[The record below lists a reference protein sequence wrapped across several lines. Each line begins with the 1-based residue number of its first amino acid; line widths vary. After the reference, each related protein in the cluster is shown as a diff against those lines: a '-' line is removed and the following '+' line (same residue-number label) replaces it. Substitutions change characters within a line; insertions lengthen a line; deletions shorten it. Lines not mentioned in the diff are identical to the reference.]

1 MLLKLQSNWSISG
14 AGSDVLINTLID
26 QVLILKKTWYKGSS
40 FAGMI
45 IAVILLLVLQIPLS
59 DYIVDDA
66 FIHLTFARNI
76 AEGHGF
82 SFNPDVPTYGITAP
96 LWTLLLALLSTV
108 FYPGQVMVKTLS
120 ILFGVLTIP
129 AFRRLA
135 SNIGLPHRTAIIITI
150 AWAVNVWLVRWTAS
164 GMEATLALL
173 LLILA
178 FNAQLEDRYISGL
191 WLGIA
196 ILCRPEAVVL
206 IVIFGLDRLWNFDVV
221 KALKLVG
228 ITAATLIPWHLYA
241 LITFGT
247 LLPNPA
253 RVKAGFTLAS
263 LADFLYGLKRACFII
278 GGAHF
283 IELLII
289 LGFIT
294 AFVLHKLKLNSKEIR
309 VLSLFIIWASFSV
322 IIYLVQGVFVTSRYL
337 LVGLPPVIML
347 AFMLLESEGN
357 QFRSMYR
364 IKGRYILVSIMII
377 IQLFLTWRIT
387 LPHVESFKPTIS
399 SLKRIAGILNDETLP
414 ESSVAVGDVGIIG
427 FFGGRYLI
435 DLEGLVT
442 QEMIPFRVGRTLD
455 DLVLSGR
462 YLKMRKADYLLD
474 KSQNP
479 NRMLN
484 VSYPQYSIITIEE
497 VPGGLVDSA
506 HEKWYYTLYR
516 IDYSDKEKN
525 SNPLD

>member
-1 MLLKLQSNWSISG
+1 MPPKQQSNWLISG
-14 AGSDVLINTLID
+14 AVSDVCINILID

-40 FAGMI
+40 LAGMI
-45 IAVILLLVLQIPLS
+45 IAVVLLLIMQIPLS
-59 DYIVDDA
+59 DYVVDDA

-76 AEGHGF
+76 AGGHGF
-82 SFNPDVPTYGITAP
+82 AFNPDVPTYGITAP

-108 FYPGQVMVKTLS
+108 FTPGQIMVKTLS

-135 SNIGLPHRTAIIITI
+135 STIGLPNRTAIIITF

-178 FNAQLEDRYISGL
+178 FDAQLEDRYISGL
-191 WLGIA
+191 WLGLA
-196 ILCRPEAVVL
+196 ILCRPEAAVL
-206 IVIFGLDRLWNFDVV
+206 IVIFSLDRWWNYDFIR
-221 KALKLVG
+221 ALKLTG
-228 ITAATLIPWHLYA
+228 ITIATIIPWHLYA

-253 RVKAGFTLAS
+253 RVKAGFS
-263 LADFLYGLKRACFII
+263 LTSFPDLLYGLKRACFII

-289 LGFIT
+289 LGFIIL
-294 AFVLHKLKLNSKEIR
+294 FILHRLKLNSREIR
-309 VLSLFIIWASFSV
+309 VSSLFIIWLSFSA

-337 LVGLPPVIML
+337 LVGLPPVILL

-364 IKGRYILVSIMII
+364 IKGRFILVSAMIVL
-377 IQLFLTWRIT
+377 QLFLTWKVT
-387 LPHVESFKPTIS
+387 LPHVESFKPTIA
-399 SLKRIAGILNDETLP
+399 SLKKIAKILNDETP
-414 ESSVAVGDVGIIG
+414 SESSVAVGDVGIIG
-427 FFGGRYLI
+427 FYGGRYLI

-442 QEMIPFRVGRTLD
+442 HEMIPFRVGRTLD

-479 NRMLN
+479 NRMLS
-484 VSYPQYSIITIEE
+484 VSYPQYSIIDIEQ

-506 HEKWYYTLYR
+506 SENWYYTLYK
-516 IDYSDKEKN
+516 IEYSNEGKK
-525 SNPLD
+525 